1 MPRSVRPHFGAPSD
15 AYTTTPKTPISI
27 QQQIPD
33 ARKAAVARGIAS
45 CEKQILDGASES
57 LQLLD
62 VTALML
68 RQAGAAA
75 SEDPLVGEEGSGEAM
90 VM

>member
-1 MPRSVRPHFGAPSD
+1 M
-15 AYTTTPKTPISI
+15 
-27 QQQIPD
+27 
-33 ARKAAVARGIAS
+33 ARGIAQ
-45 CEKQILDGASES
+45 CEKMILDGASES

-68 RQAGAAA
+68 RQAGATA
-75 SEDPLVGEEGSGEAM
+75 SDDPLAAGGGAGGGEAM